1 MADKNKIKRMKR
13 VRKKL
18 RVRKKIMGTSERPR
32 LAVFRS
38 SKNIYAQLIDDIKN
52 QTLAGVST
60 LSPDLKGELAQMKD
74 KTTAAKLV
82 GKTIAEKAKALKVK
96 AVVFDRGGYLYH
108 GRVKALAEGARENGL
123 EF

>member
-1 MADKNKIKRMKR
+1 MADKYKIKRMKR

-18 RVRKKIMGTSERPR
+18 RVRKKIVGTSERPR

-60 LSPDLKGELAQMKD
+60 LSPDLKGELSQMKNR
-74 KTTAAKLV
+74 TSAAKLV
-82 GKTIAEKAKALKVK
+82 GKSIAEKAKALKVK
-96 AVVFDRGGYLYH
+96 TVIFDRGAYLYH